1 MKKCSKCGVER
12 DASQFQKRMASKDF
26 LTSSCKACLKEYDKK
41 RDQDPSRI
49 QMKKDYAMTEKG
61 KAARGRAQQKW
72 LESNP
77 IKRAVH
83 ITTGN
88 AIRDGKLIK
97 QPCEYCEDKVVH
109 AHHDDYTK
117 PLEVRW
123 LCSKCHEKWHE
134 ENGEG
139 LNADENLGHNLNN
152 SDPLDVG

>member
-1 MKKCSKCGVER
+1 MKKCSKCGEEK

-26 LTSSCKACLKEYDKK
+26 LTSSCKSCLKERDKK
-41 RDQDPSRI
+41 RDQDPARI
-49 QMKKDYAMTEKG
+49 QMKKDYSTTEKG
-61 KAARGRAQQKW
+61 KAARGRAQKKW

-77 IKRAVH
+77 VKRAVH

-97 QPCEYCEDKVVH
+97 MPCECCEDKVVH
-109 AHHDDYTK
+109 AHHDDYAK

-123 LCSKCHEKWHE
+123 LCSKCHERWHE

-139 LNADENLGHNLNN
+139 LNAQCTTG
-152 SDPLDVG
+152 S